1 MNLTYTG
8 KEKNRQYKN
17 HFMKQPVECTILN
30 GMGCHLRTD
39 KFFLVNDR
47 TRVWAFA
54 LKTTVLY
61 LIFGLLWI
69 LLSDT
74 LVMTTVPDE
83 RIRNIIFMSKGFLY
97 VILSAAF
104 LYHIFHRSL
113 KKLSDKE
120 QVIRESRNELSVMV
134 YYDTLTGLS
143 NRRKLNERLPEFL
156 KEESAQGK
164 ALFSLDVDNIKLV
177 NDTMGHTFGDYLIS
191 KIGSRLFENLQKDEE
206 LYRLGGDEFL
216 VLTHYS
222 RLGDI
227 KDRATAINHLFDAPF
242 YIESVPIHSSAS
254 IGISIHAMHGT
265 DPVELLKYADIAMYQ
280 SKKEG
285 KNRAVLFNI
294 NMMSPISERMRIGE
308 QLHSALENG
317 EFELFMQPQICPTN
331 GKITSFEALL
341 RWNNPRLGRVP
352 PDIFIPVA
360 EENHLILFIGEWV
373 LREACR
379 FIRRIHTKGY
389 ADVGISVNI
398 SILQLI
404 QNSFPAVVLRILEET
419 GLKPELLE
427 LEITETVLIESFQ
440 QVKQPLENLRAIGV
454 GIALDD
460 FGKGYS
466 SLSYLEQLPISVLKI
481 DKTFIDGIGETDG
494 DHSLT
499 GNIVG
504 IGKKLGLQVVAEG
517 VETAGQLKYLTDQHC
532 DKIQGWVFSK
542 ALPLDEA
549 EQFVTDNLGPAS

>member
-1 MNLTYTG
+1 MMPHG
-8 KEKNRQYKN
+8 K
-17 HFMKQPVECTILN
+17 CTIL
-30 GMGCHLRTD
+30 GIMSYRSRKE

-47 TRVWAFA
+47 TRVWAIA
-54 LKTTVLY
+54 LKTAVFY
-61 LIFGLLWI
+61 LIFGFSWI
-69 LLSDT
+69 MLSDT
-74 LVMTTVPDE
+74 FVMTFVPDE
-83 RIRNIIFMSKGFLY
+83 RIRNVIFMSKGVLY

-104 LYHIFHRSL
+104 LYHVFHRSL
-113 KKLSDKE
+113 RKLSDKE

-134 YYDTLTGLS
+134 YYDALTGLS

-156 KEESAQGK
+156 KEESEQGK

-191 KIGSRLFENLQKDEE
+191 KIANRLHENLQNSEE
-206 LYRLGGDEFL
+206 IYRLGGDEFL

-222 RLGDI
+222 RLSDI
-227 KDRATAINHLFDAPF
+227 KDRAASINRLFDAPF
-242 YIESVPIHSSAS
+242 FIESVPVHSSVS
-254 IGISIHAMHGT
+254 IGISVHAMHGT
-265 DPVELLKYADIAMYQ
+265 DPVELLKFADIAMYQ

-294 NMMSPISERMRIGE
+294 NMMAPISERMRIGE
-308 QLHSALENG
+308 KLHTALENN
-317 EFELFMQPQICPTN
+317 EFELFMQPQICPDN
-331 GKITSFEALL
+331 RKITSFEALI
-341 RWNNPRLGRVP
+341 RWNNPVLGRVP

-360 EENHLILFIGEWV
+360 EENHLILPIGEWV

-379 FIRRIHTKGY
+379 FIGRIHANGY
-389 ADVGISVNI
+389 PDIGVSVNI
-398 SILQLI
+398 SIIQLI
-404 QNSFPAVVLRILEET
+404 QNSFPSIVLRILRET

-427 LEITETVLIESFQ
+427 LELTETVLIESFL
-440 QVKQPLENLRAIGV
+440 QVKQPLEHLRALGV

-466 SLSYLEQLPISVLKI
+466 SLSYLEQLPINVLKI
-481 DKTFIDGIGETDG
+481 DKTFIDRIGETDG
-494 DHSLT
+494 DSSLT

-504 IGKKLGLQVVAEG
+504 IGKKLGLLVVAEG

-549 EQFVTDNLGPAS
+549 EQFVSVNLGPGR

>member
-1 MNLTYTG
+1 
-8 KEKNRQYKN
+8 
-17 HFMKQPVECTILN
+17 MKQPAECTILN
-30 GMGCHLRTD
+30 GMGHRLRKD
-39 KFFLVNDR
+39 KFILINDR
-47 TRVWAFA
+47 TRVWAIA
-54 LKTTVLY
+54 LKTAVFY
-61 LIFGLLWI
+61 LVFGLLWI
-69 LLSDT
+69 MLSDT
-74 LVMTTVPDE
+74 LVMTVVPDE
-83 RIRNIIFMSKGFLY
+83 RVRNIIFMSKGFLY
-97 VILSAAF
+97 VILSSAF

-120 QVIRESRNELSVMV
+120 QIIRENRNELSVMV

-156 KEESAQGK
+156 REESELGK

-177 NDTMGHTFGDYLIS
+177 NDTMGHMFGDHLIS
-191 KIGSRLFENLQKDEE
+191 TIGNRLCENLHKDEE
-206 LYRLGGDEFL
+206 IYRLGGDEFL

-227 KDRATAINHLFDAPF
+227 RDRASSINRLFDAPF
-242 YIESVPIHSSAS
+242 YIDSVPVHSSVS
-254 IGISIHAMHGT
+254 IGISVYAMHGT
-265 DPVELLKYADIAMYQ
+265 DPVELMKFADIAMYQ

-308 QLHSALENG
+308 QLHAALANG
-317 EFELFMQPQICPTN
+317 EFELFMQPQIRPDSS
-331 GKITSFEALL
+331 KIASFEALL
-341 RWNNPRLGRVP
+341 RWNNPLLGRVP

-360 EENHLILFIGEWV
+360 EENHLILPIGEWV

-379 FIRRIHTKGY
+379 FIRRIHANGY
-389 ADVGISVNI
+389 PEIGVSVNI
-398 SILQLI
+398 SILQLM
-404 QNSFPAVVLRILEET
+404 QNSFPAVVLRILQET
-419 GLKPELLE
+419 ELKPELLE

-440 QVKQPLENLRAIGV
+440 QVKQPLENLRALGV

-466 SLSYLEQLPISVLKI
+466 SLSYLEQLPINVLKI
-481 DKTFIDGIGETDG
+481 DKTFIDGIGETDD

-542 ALPLDEA
+542 ALPFSEA
-549 EQFVTDNLGPAS
+549 EQFVSVNLRPDR